1 MIVIS
6 KKVDKRAVGRNRM
19 RRLLSQFMQEN
30 WNRLKGP
37 MDMIIFV
44 QKPFLVITP
53 EEKEILLK
61 SLISKGVFSEK
72 SVSL

>member
-30 WNRLKGP
+30 WDRLSGSI
-37 MDMIIFV
+37 DMIIFV

-61 SLISKGVFSEK
+61 SLIDKGVFSEK
-72 SVSL
+72 SIGL